1 MDAAAGVRRGEA
13 RAFRRSIGLVKATY
27 TSTRAFASV
36 CKQHEICPSR
46 VTRRKRHSEE
56 LRQHGAH
63 LRGGRVPTIFLPL
76 KTKTKSSKG
85 GKKTIIPSKGAA
97 EQCYFL
103 CGSKKKKKKERT
115 ETSIQQGFVV
125 VSRIRSCMTRS
136 TLNFNVKN
144 KMRKKIHGDTR
155 ALRD

>member
-56 LRQHGAH
+56 LRQHGAR

-103 CGSKKKKKKERT
+103 CGSKKKKKRKDGNVHSTGFRRC
-115 ETSIQQGFVV
+115 QQN
-125 VSRIRSCMTRS
+125 
-136 TLNFNVKN
+136 TLMYDAVNIKLQ
-144 KMRKKIHGDTR
+144 RQE
-155 ALRD
+155 